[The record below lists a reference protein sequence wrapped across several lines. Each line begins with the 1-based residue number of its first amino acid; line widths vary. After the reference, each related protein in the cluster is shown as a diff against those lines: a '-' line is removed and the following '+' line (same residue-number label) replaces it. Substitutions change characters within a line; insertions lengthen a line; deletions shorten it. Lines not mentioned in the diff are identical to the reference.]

1 MMDTFIKATAGV
13 LIALILCLVLAKQGK
28 DLSILLVLLV
38 SCMVLS
44 AALTYLQ
51 PVLDFFNKLTVIG
64 KLNTEL
70 IGILLK
76 AVGIGLLSEIASLIC
91 ADAGNS
97 ALGRTLQIMASTVIL
112 ALSVPIF
119 TQLLELIETLL
130 VAQ

>member
-1 MMDTFIKATAGV
+1 MDTFIKATAGV
-13 LIALILCLVLAKQGK
+13 LITLILCLVLAKQGK

-44 AALTYLQ
+44 TALTYLQ
-51 PVLDFFNKLTVIG
+51 PVLDFFDRLTVIG

-76 AVGIGLLSEIASLIC
+76 AVGIGLLAEIAGLIC

-97 ALGRTLQIMASTVIL
+97 ALGKTLQIMASAVIL

>member
-1 MMDTFIKATAGV
+1 METFIKATAGI
-13 LIALILCLVLAKQGK
+13 LIALILCLILSKQGK
-28 DLSILLVLLV
+28 DLSILLALAVC
-38 SCMVLS
+38 CMVLT

-51 PVLDFFNKLTVIG
+51 PVLDFFDRLTAIG
-64 KLNTEL
+64 KLDTDL

-76 AVGIGLLSEIASLIC
+76 AVGIGLLAEIAGLIC

-97 ALGRTLQIMASTVIL
+97 AMGKVLQIMAAALIL

-119 TQLLELIETLL
+119 TQLLELIETIL